1 MESFEYMH
9 ECYLVMDKAPIY
21 DVSINMYAWT
31 EDNIVL
37 DFWQWKNILKHI
49 AKKAFDS
56 LKMIKTLQVDPFV
69 RQSFEEEVKKTVNVA
84 NNSIDHPVALM

>member
-21 DVSINMYAWT
+21 DVIINIYAWT
-31 EDNIVL
+31 ENNIVL

-49 AKKAFDS
+49 AKKVFDS
-56 LKMIKTLQVDPFV
+56 LGMIKTLQIDPSV
-69 RQSFEEEVKKTVNVA
+69 RQSFGEEVKKTVNA
-84 NNSIDHPVALM
+84 MNNNIGRPAALK

>member
-1 MESFEYMH
+1 
-9 ECYLVMDKAPIY
+9 
-21 DVSINMYAWT
+21 
-31 EDNIVL
+31 
-37 DFWQWKNILKHI
+37 NILKHI